1 LQIRDEPKCALWSN
15 ARSVHRNAACS
26 LYLWHLYTEVYS
38 ASSELGKDRKC
49 AGQIDERDQSAS
61 QRPLRFKS
69 ANGANHAAGYKRNDE
84 TTFIP
89 ALLGKPLLLEHLS
102 LIRHFPPLTGELSD
116 DGSTARHHSTQR
128 FKLMLTAGYYF

>member
-1 LQIRDEPKCALWSN
+1 M
-15 ARSVHRNAACS
+15 
-26 LYLWHLYTEVYS
+26 YLWHLYTEVYS

-61 QRPLRFKS
+61 QHPLRFKS
-69 ANGANHAAGYKRNDE
+69 ANAANHAAGYKPNDE

-102 LIRHFPPLTGELSD
+102 PIGHFPSLMGELSTTVLPQ
-116 DGSTARHHSTQR
+116 GIIVPSGLS
-128 FKLMLTAGYYF
+128 